1 MSRYFSFIL
10 FFIAFGGFSQTY
22 ELEGII
28 QDEHGETLVS
38 AVVLVADLE
47 KKHIGYSVSDMDGK
61 YVLKART
68 DKTDWIVEISYLG
81 FKKITDTIHVTS
93 QKTQRN
99 YKMVQDNN
107 QLHAVVIKTNAIRDT
122 MRIATENYVLNERST
137 LRDILDQT
145 DGFVVSDDGS
155 ISFQGK
161 QINKVLI
168 NEKEVFVGQN
178 KVALDNL
185 EHEVMEDVQLINN
198 YKDKFK
204 VDFDNF
210 TEMVLNVNTKEEFK
224 GIAKWNAEV
233 AGGVESKFRTK
244 LNGFYFS
251 DSFNAF
257 LVSNTNNIGEKEL
270 SFKDMPS
277 LFVEQSSELFRE
289 QAPSFFQEK
298 LLSKKAFDSN
308 NSFTLRKQ
316 SNRYRLGFI
325 GSYNHTYALQET
337 ELNTYLTTS
346 NSLLKYQQDYL
357 RNTGDFMTGSVRVNY
372 LLSENTGLNISS
384 DLGYLKN
391 KIQNHLDIF
400 DYSEQELYAEEALQ
414 ENPKSILNGNEIEI
428 NALLKKENKLDVG
441 VKNSLEYTDA
451 AIFSNYVAE
460 EELMLA
466 QAYKLKMHTIQ
477 GYASWEN
484 RITKKFTVGAGIDL
498 ENKQQ
503 KIRLS
508 EDVYQRNLNVYTPYI
523 RARGQNKRMEY
534 SARVASAHYAFKE
547 PSARNKQELEL
558 AGNFE
563 YNFNGNSRFLTSFR
577 QSQKQ
582 PDMHHSI
589 DTLVRSY
596 NDVLINTVNVAS
608 LISTSR
614 RFNIGFY
621 NYNIARSRG
630 YSISY
635 AGEQHKDGLQTV
647 FQSVSNRVFYYENYL
662 VDKRD
667 AHTVD
672 LSASKGFYFGE
683 KYNYIHF
690 SGAMQSQFS
699 EFPVLSQ
706 GQLQDFKTQ
715 QWSYRAGVRY
725 EPRGLF
731 FDRISLSASWVE
743 EEMKVDGRKTANRDT
758 YNLIGGIQKKG
769 EVFSYDMKG
778 GVRRFKSEEV
788 SFSTPVLDV
797 SASWKFNKT
806 LEFTLSGMNLLH
818 LFEIG
823 NTEYTGFNLVS
834 DGTTVQEYSNRYNM
848 NYLLLGLKYKP

>member
-1 MSRYFSFIL
+1 MIRWFSLIL
-10 FFIAFGGFSQTY
+10 FFIAFGMYSQTY
-22 ELEGII
+22 ELEGVI
-28 QDEHGETLVS
+28 QDEHGEALPS

-47 KKHIGYSVSDMDGK
+47 RKHLGYTVSNMDGK

-81 FKKITDTIHVTS
+81 FQKIIDTLRITS
-93 QKTQRN
+93 QKTQRS

-107 QLHAVVIKTNAIRDT
+107 QLDAVVIKTNAIRDT
-122 MRIATENYVLNERST
+122 MRIATENYVLNESST
-137 LRDILDQT
+137 LREILDQT
-145 DGFVVSDDGS
+145 DGFVVSEDGS

-168 NEKEVFVGQN
+168 NENEVFVGQN

-185 EHEVMEDVQLINN
+185 EHEVMEEVQLINN
-198 YKDKFK
+198 YKDKFRI
-204 VDFDNF
+204 DFDNF
-210 TEMVLNVNTKEEFK
+210 TEMVLNINTKEEFK
-224 GIAKWNAEV
+224 GIAKWNAEI
-233 AGGVESKFRTK
+233 AGGVENKFRAK

-298 LLSKKAFDSN
+298 PLSKKAFDSN
-308 NSFTLRKQ
+308 NSLTLRKQ

-325 GSYNHTYALQET
+325 GSYNHAYAVQET
-337 ELNTYLTTS
+337 ELNTYLSTS
-346 NSLLKYQQDYL
+346 NSLLKHQQDYL
-357 RNTGDFMTGSVRVNY
+357 HNTGDFMTGSVRVNY

-391 KIQNHLDIF
+391 KTRNLLDIF

-414 ENPKSILNGNEIEI
+414 QNPKSILNGNEIEI

-441 VKNSLEYTDA
+441 VKNSLEYTNA
-451 AIFSNYVAE
+451 AIHSTYVAE

-466 QAYKLKMHTIQ
+466 QDYKLKIHTMQ

-484 RITKKFTVGAGIDL
+484 RITKKFTVGAGVDL

-503 KIRLS
+503 KINLS
-508 EDVYQRNLNVYTPYI
+508 EDLYQRNLNVYTPYV

-534 SARVASAHYAFKE
+534 SARIASAHYSYKR
-547 PSARNKQELEL
+547 PDIKNKQELEL
-558 AGNFE
+558 SGNFE
-563 YNFNGNSRFLTSFR
+563 YNLNGNNTFRTSFR
-577 QSQKQ
+577 QSQNQ

-589 DTLVRSY
+589 DTLIRSY
-596 NDVLINTVNVAS
+596 NDVLINTVDVAS
-608 LISTSR
+608 LISTSK
-614 RFNIGFY
+614 RFDIGYY

-647 FQSVSNRVFYYENYL
+647 FQSISNRVFYYENYL

-672 LSASKGFYFGE
+672 LTASKGFYFGE

-706 GQLQDFKTQ
+706 GQFQDFKTQ
-715 QWSYRAGVRY
+715 QWSYQARIRY

-731 FDRISLSASWVE
+731 FDRISLSASWMD
-743 EEMKVDGRKTANRDT
+743 EEMKVDGDKVANRDT
-758 YNLIGGIQKKG
+758 YSLISRIQKKDRY
-769 EVFSYDMKG
+769 SLMILK
-778 GVRRFKSEEV
+778 EV
-788 SFSTPVLDV
+788 SVDSKVKRFL
-797 SASWKFNKT
+797 
-806 LEFTLSGMNLLH
+806 LLH
-818 LFEIG
+818 QFWIYQLVG
-823 NTEYTGFNLVS
+823 NSTRL
-834 DGTTVQEYSNRYNM
+834 
-848 NYLLLGLKYKP
+848 

>member
-1 MSRYFSFIL
+1 MIRYFSFI
-10 FFIAFGGFSQTY
+10 FYFIAFGMYSQTY
-22 ELEGII
+22 ELEGMI
-28 QDEHGETLVS
+28 QDEQGEVLLSAVILVS
-38 AVVLVADLE
+38 DLD
-47 KKHIGYSVSDMDGK
+47 KKYLGYTISDMDGK
-61 YVLKART
+61 YALKMRT
-68 DKTDWIVEISYLG
+68 DKPDWVVEVSYLG
-81 FKKITDTIHVTS
+81 FNKIIDTIRATS
-93 QKTQRN
+93 QKVQKN
-99 YKMVQDNN
+99 YKMIQDHN
-107 QLHAVVIKTNAIRDT
+107 QLDAVVIKTNAIRDT

-198 YKDKFK
+198 YRDKFRI
-204 VDFDNF
+204 DFDNF

-224 GIAKWNAEV
+224 GVAKWNADV
-233 AGGVESKFRTK
+233 AGGVESKFKAK

-270 SFKDMPS
+270 SFQDMPS
-277 LFVEQSSELFRE
+277 QFVEQSSELFRE
-289 QAPSFFQEK
+289 QAPSFFEEK
-298 LLSKKAFDSN
+298 PLSKKAFDSN
-308 NSFTLRKQ
+308 NSLTLRKQ

-325 GSYNHTYALQET
+325 GSYNHAYALQET
-337 ELNTYLTTS
+337 ELNTYLTST
-346 NSLLKYQQDYL
+346 NSLVKQQQDYL
-357 RNTGDFMTGSVRVNY
+357 RNTGDFMTGSLRVNY

-391 KIQNHLDIF
+391 EIRNHLDVF

-428 NALLKKENKLDVG
+428 NTLFSKQSKLDVG
-441 VKNSLEYTDA
+441 VKNSLEYTDEA
-451 AIFSNYVAE
+451 MHSKYIAE

-466 QAYKLKMHTIQ
+466 QDYKLKVHTIQ

-484 RITKKFTVGAGIDL
+484 RLSKKFTLGAGLDL
-498 ENKQQ
+498 ENNQQ
-503 KIRLS
+503 KITLS
-508 EDVYQRNLNVYTPYI
+508 EKLYQRNQNVYTPYI

-534 SARVASAHYAFKE
+534 SARIASAHYSFKE
-547 PSARNKQELEL
+547 SNIKSQQKLEL
-558 AGNFE
+558 SGNFE
-563 YNFNGNSRFLTSFR
+563 YKLNGNNTFITNFR
-577 QSQKQ
+577 QSQSQ

-589 DTLVRSY
+589 DTLMRSY
-596 NDVLINTVNVAS
+596 NDVLINTVDVAS
-608 LISTSR
+608 LISTSKS
-614 RFNIGFY
+614 FNIGFY
-621 NYNIARSRG
+621 NSNIARSRS
-630 YSISY
+630 YSINY
-635 AGEQHKDGLQTV
+635 ARNQNKNGLQTV
-647 FQSVSNRVFYYENYL
+647 FQSVSDRVFYYENYL
-662 VDKRD
+662 VDKQD

-683 KYNYIHF
+683 KYNYINF
-690 SGAMQSQFS
+690 AGAMQTQFS
-699 EFPVLSQ
+699 EFPVLNQ
-706 GQLQDFKTQ
+706 DQFQDFKTH
-715 QWSYRAGVRY
+715 QWTYRAGIRY

-731 FDRISLSASWVE
+731 FNRISLSASWAD
-743 EEMKVDGRKTANRDT
+743 EEMKVDGDKVANRDT
-758 YNLIGGIQKKG
+758 YSFIGGIQKKG
-769 EVFSYDMKG
+769 EVFSYDIKG
-778 GVRRFKSEEV
+778 GMRRFKSEEV

-797 SASWKFNKT
+797 SASWKFSKT
-806 LEFTLSGMNLLH
+806 LEFTLSGMNLMH
-818 LFEIG
+818 LLEIG

-848 NYLLLGLKYKP
+848 NYLMLGLKYRP